1 MPKRKNVTPE
11 ALENKRARLGA
22 AAKSLEEY
30 SLKPNTLRERERTAA
45 MDEEKRAQD
54 RHRKARNE
62 SFARF
67 KKAQIKQSSEF
78 SELSRDRQAALV
90 EEWRSMHTAEYD
102 RKAAKKQ
109 AETDPALSPDEQAE
123 IDEAD
128 WFLELGDSESK
139 SKITFQKE
147 DQVEWEWDTL
157 TLGER
162 CDKAL
167 GGLGNE
173 CLPQETILN
182 PLSSKEIDKETA
194 NSVGTF
200 AFQAASSTF
209 ATAHNQWHRSIR
221 KFWNKL
227 VALESLVLPDEAAMK
242 QISQIVDSE
251 TKKICVREVRLP
263 LPHEIFSPIE
273 RAVCRSILAWD
284 VAAQRAYSSGL
295 PGPSWLIPENYNYS
309 ANGFLPSVSLKGEKH
324 LAKMAYKLCERENT
338 LSREQTLWPE
348 IMAALIECNVK
359 EYNGITL
366 EAFLLPLLREDEL
379 CLASSGIEK
388 EPRLFQED
396 EEG

>member
-11 ALENKRARLGA
+11 ALENKRTRLGA
-22 AAKSLEEY
+22 AAKLLKEY

-54 RHRKARNE
+54 RHRKARNK

-90 EEWRSMHTAEYD
+90 EEWRSMHTAEYN

-109 AETDPALSPDEQAE
+109 AETDPALLPDEQAK
-123 IDEAD
+123 IDKAN
-128 WFLELGDSESK
+128 WFLKLGDSESK

-147 DQVEWEWDTL
+147 DQVE
-157 TLGER
+157 
-162 CDKAL
+162 
-167 GGLGNE
+167 GLSNE

-209 ATAHNQWHRSIR
+209 ATAYNQWYRSIR

-251 TKKICVREVRLP
+251 TKKFPSISEL
-263 LPHEIFSPIE
+263 E
-273 RAVCRSILAWD
+273 R
-284 VAAQRAYSSGL
+284 
-295 PGPSWLIPENYNYS
+295 
-309 ANGFLPSVSLKGEKH
+309 GE
-324 LAKMAYKLCERENT
+324 A
-338 LSREQTLWPE
+338 P
-348 IMAALIECNVK
+348 
-359 EYNGITL
+359 
-366 EAFLLPLLREDEL
+366 RED
-379 CLASSGIEK
+379 GIQA
-388 EPRLFQED
+388 L
-396 EEG
+396 